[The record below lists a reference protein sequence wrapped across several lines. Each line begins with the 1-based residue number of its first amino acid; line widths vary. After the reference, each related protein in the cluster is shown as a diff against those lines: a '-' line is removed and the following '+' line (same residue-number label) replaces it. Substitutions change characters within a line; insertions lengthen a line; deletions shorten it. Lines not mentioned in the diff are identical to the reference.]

1 MDYTKESLKNLKAA
15 LEYYIQALTINGK
28 YAGNPDYLE
37 DYDRISMY
45 LEAEE

>member
-1 MDYTKESLKNLKAA
+1 MNLKIA
-15 LEYYIQALTINGK
+15 LNHYIKAFTIDGK
-28 YAGNPDYLE
+28 YVGNPDYLE